1 MAHSAAAR
9 LAYAAF
15 SPISWLLHVI
25 GVCSGPLALRGFER
39 IRWRL
44 GRLGVWVRCQAAAR
58 HVPAYAAL
66 LERDGVRRPK
76 ATIGLADIPTMDK
89 ANYVNA
95 FSLEPYIPVEARGG
109 HLPTPRPPGRFCT
122 LTSRL
127 LQTTTPCTV
136 PSFLSRCWP

>member
-25 GVCSGPLALRGFER
+25 GVCSGPLAVRGFER
-39 IRWRL
+39 IRWQL

-76 ATIGLADIPTMDK
+76 ATIGLADIPTMNK

-95 FSLEPYIPVEARGG
+95 FSLEPYIPVEARCGQ
-109 HLPTPRPPGRFCT
+109 LPTPRPPGRFTT
-122 LTSRL
+122 LARRLPQIITS
-127 LQTTTPCTV
+127 CIA
-136 PSFLSRCWP
+136 PSIRSPS